1 MSTTER
7 IDRLERLIRELKIE
21 HEKFLNGAVEVP
33 PEQLRSEINRELK
46 LLRNANLKGVEH
58 NFRLSNLEA
67 KYKSYSELFGRRM
80 REQEEGR
87 GMMGQRD
94 AATRHDPSRGVEVG
108 DGVGQDAVEALYRGL
123 QSSEGSR
130 PRFDLDSFR
139 SYLDRQLSAIRKK
152 TGCERVVF
160 RVSEEQ
166 GKMKLK
172 ARPVRE
178 TPDG

>member
-1 MSTTER
+1 MNTSQR
-7 IDRLERLIRELKIE
+7 IDRLEGLIRELRIE

-33 PEQLRSEINRELK
+33 PEQLRAAIHRELRS
-46 LLRNANLKGVEH
+46 LRNANLKGVEH

-67 KYKSYSELFGRRM
+67 KYNSYSELFGRRV

-94 AATRHDPSRGVEVG
+94 AGPRHDPSRGVVVG
-108 DGVGQDAVEALYRGL
+108 DGVGQDAVEALYQGL
-123 QSSEGSR
+123 QSSGGSR
-130 PRFDLDSFR
+130 PKFDLDSFR
-139 SYLDRQLSAIRKK
+139 SYLDRQLHAIRQK
-152 TGCERVVF
+152 TGCDRVVF
-160 RVSEEQ
+160 RVAEDQ

-178 TPDG
+178 TPEG